1 MYKSKLIAFTTALI
15 LFGGVF
21 ASPAKAQFGICE
33 LLGPIG
39 QPFGCASGQ
48 FGNVNV
54 ATEYLLP
61 RVQFVLSLLFI
72 GLILFAIFYVVK
84 AAVTYIQSQGQPDK
98 IAEATKAIRAV
109 FVGLGALFVGIAG
122 ILLVLAFFG
131 GPLSGTNDGGAKL
144 DFRCIDRPQCCN
156 NGNFDESK
164 CAP

>member
-1 MYKSKLIAFTTALI
+1 MNKFRQLTILFTLV
-15 LFGGVF
+15 LFGGIFV
-21 ASPAKAQFGICE
+21 SPVKAQFGICD
-33 LLGPIG
+33 LLGPVG
-39 QPFGCASGQ
+39 QPFGCASGN
-48 FGNVNV
+48 FGDVNV
-54 ATEYLLP
+54 ATDYLLP

-98 IAEATKAIRAV
+98 IAEATKAIRSV

-131 GPLSGTNDGGAKL
+131 GPLGGSDDDNVQV

-156 NGNFDESK
+156 AGKFDESK